1 MGSQPS
7 ILWTCRYFTWLYMGW
22 LMKVNAGILDLE
34 QLAVSFAMVRG
45 ELALAAQAIFWLD
58 FFFKRKI
65 YVSLVIRNH
74 RIAEC
79 YRQIA
84 VYYRWRPKS
93 MKKLLFF
100 TFVLFLFSDP
110 VPIKSDQNRWESAQ
124 KQCFSTSKS
133 FWSLGS
139 IQKDQNGFHKIDDF
153 FFEKLKFLKIIVSD
167 LARIKPCG
175 KCSETMF
182 LQS

>member
-1 MGSQPS
+1 
-7 ILWTCRYFTWLYMGW
+7 
-22 LMKVNAGILDLE
+22 
-34 QLAVSFAMVRG
+34 
-45 ELALAAQAIFWLD
+45 
-58 FFFKRKI
+58 
-65 YVSLVIRNH
+65 
-74 RIAEC
+74 
-79 YRQIA
+79 
-84 VYYRWRPKS
+84 
-93 MKKLLFF
+93 MKKLENKRIF
-100 TFVLFLFSDP
+100 LFLFSDL

-124 KQCFSTSKS
+124 KQCFNTYKS

-153 FFEKLKFLKIIVSD
+153 FEKLKNLKIIVSD